1 MMKKSRSLLDVRR
14 SLLVFKLSAT
24 NDFQLSDVLFIL
36 FAGKQKRM
44 QASKATVVKWI
55 KLTICEAYSV
65 MSKEPVFS

>member
-44 QASKATVVKWI
+44 QASKATVVK
-55 KLTICEAYSV
+55 
-65 MSKEPVFS
+65 